1 MKAAST
7 EWDFDVD
14 TVPAPSFIH
23 NGLTVNPGG
32 FYNVRRDTGESLG
45 HVSNRYGLVQNRDL
59 VGQVEDAFKNAE
71 LPSFDRKVIVT
82 GKGERL
88 FATYD
93 FKDRTRVLKVGD
105 EIGMRLTVQ
114 NSFDGKLKLS
124 FAIGA
129 LRLICTNGMASMEK
143 DVDMVSKHNSNI
155 DVSFLTD
162 AVKSSIS
169 RFETACAN
177 YDALASVEFD
187 HEKGFN
193 ILNRLAKAKVVSERH
208 AKKIA
213 VIWQSPDYKE
223 DESRSLWNL
232 YNASTQYLT
241 REVQGKTFERS
252 NAMNLGILS
261 SLTNIARRGT
271 ISDWTA
277 PVPGSL
283 QMEIVNN

>member
-1 MKAAST
+1 MKATST

-45 HVSNRYGLVQNRDL
+45 HVSNRYGLVQNRD
-59 VGQVEDAFKNAE
+59 VIGQVEDAFKNAE

-82 GKGERL
+82 GNGERL

-129 LRLICTNGMASMEK
+129 LRLICTNGMSSMEK

-155 DVSFLTD
+155 DISFLTD
-162 AVKSSIS
+162 AVKSSIP
-169 RFETACAN
+169 RFESACAN

-213 VIWQSPDYKE
+213 AIWQSPDYKE

-252 NAMNLGILS
+252 NTMNLGILS

-283 QMEIVNN
+283 QMEVVNN